1 MCHGFIEFSF
11 FRRRLNNMKCKT
23 QLKLEDRI
31 KIENCLANKTPVS
44 VIGKRF
50 GVSKQTIY
58 REIVIIKNKTQ

>member
-1 MCHGFIEFSF
+1 
-11 FRRRLNNMKCKT
+11 MKCKT

-58 REIVIIKNKTQ
+58 REIVIIKNK

>member
-44 VIGKRF
+44 VIGKNL
-50 GVSKQTIY
+50 VLL
-58 REIVIIKNKTQ
+58 NKLFIEK